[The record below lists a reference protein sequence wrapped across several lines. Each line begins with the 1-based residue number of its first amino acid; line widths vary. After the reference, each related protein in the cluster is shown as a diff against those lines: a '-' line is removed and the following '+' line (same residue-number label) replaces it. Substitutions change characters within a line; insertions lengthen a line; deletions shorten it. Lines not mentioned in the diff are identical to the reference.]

1 MAALLLSW
9 RLLRREA
16 RAGELRLL
24 AAALVVAVAA
34 ATSIAFFADRIR
46 LALEGEAHQLLGA
59 DLLLIA
65 DHPWRGEVAE
75 AARRLGLRSTET
87 RTFASMVGNGAVA
100 RLADIKAVG
109 DAYPLRGQLRIAAA
123 AAAPDAP
130 AAGVPERG
138 TVWLDERLAA
148 ALDAIVGQDVVIG
161 AVRLRMVALLTQE
174 PDRGIDF
181 LSLAPRLLM
190 NLDDLGA
197 TELIQVGSR
206 VSYRLLVAGNDS
218 DVAAFRDW
226 IAARLERGE
235 RIEDAQNARP
245 EIRTALE
252 RGRAFFGLAALLA
265 VVLAAVAIAVAARQ
279 FAERH
284 LDGCAVMR
292 AFGAS
297 QGLIVRLHLAQLL
310 MIGLAAS
317 LVGCGSGYLAH
328 FALHAGLAG
337 LLAAPLPAPSLIP
350 ALQGLA
356 VGLLLLLG
364 FALPPLLQLKRVPTL
379 RVLRRELEP
388 ARPRLWAAYSFGL
401 AGLAGLMFWIADD
414 ARLGAYVVGGFGAA
428 VAVFWLLAR
437 AAIRLAQW
445 LGGRL
450 VRRGFGWRHG
460 LAALERRA
468 AGSVV
473 QIVALALGIMA
484 LILLT
489 VTRGELVEAWRRATP
504 PDAPNR
510 FVINIQPQQLESVRR
525 FFAGR
530 DLPAELSP
538 MVRGRLVRIDGRQVA
553 AASFDDE
560 RARRLVEREF
570 NLSWRDDLPP
580 GNAVSAG
587 RWFRPQDR
595 GRALASVEEGLA
607 RTLGIGVG
615 DRLEFSIGGELVALE
630 VAGLRKLDW
639 DSMRVNF
646 FVLAPSGVLERFPA
660 SYITSVHLPTGHEEV
675 ANGLV
680 RDFPNLS
687 VIDVTAILRQLQ
699 SLLDRLAAAVQF
711 VFLFTLAAGI
721 VVLQTVLLAAFAERR
736 FELAVLR
743 SLGARRAQLR
753 QALLTEFAV
762 IGAVAGAIGAGGA
775 TAVGEVLA
783 QRVFHLDIAVDAWLL
798 PLAALAGAVLV
809 TAAGWVVARRLLE
822 VTPLQALRP

>member
-265 VVLAAVAIAVAARQ
+265 VVLAAVAIAVAAR
-279 FAERH
+279 
-284 LDGCAVMR
+284 
-292 AFGAS
+292 
-297 QGLIVRLHLAQLL
+297 
-310 MIGLAAS
+310 
-317 LVGCGSGYLAH
+317 
-328 FALHAGLAG
+328 
-337 LLAAPLPAPSLIP
+337 SLIP

-414 ARLGAYVVGGFGAA
+414 ARLGA
-428 VAVFWLLAR
+428 
-437 AAIRLAQW
+437 
-445 LGGRL
+445 
-450 VRRGFGWRHG
+450 
-460 LAALERRA
+460 
-468 AGSVV
+468 S
-473 QIVALALGIMA
+473 
-484 LILLT
+484 
-489 VTRGELVEAWRRATP
+489 
-504 PDAPNR
+504 
-510 FVINIQPQQLESVRR
+510 
-525 FFAGR
+525 
-530 DLPAELSP
+530 
-538 MVRGRLVRIDGRQVA
+538 
-553 AASFDDE
+553 
-560 RARRLVEREF
+560 
-570 NLSWRDDLPP
+570 
-580 GNAVSAG
+580 
-587 RWFRPQDR
+587 
-595 GRALASVEEGLA
+595 
-607 RTLGIGVG
+607 
-615 DRLEFSIGGELVALE
+615 
-630 VAGLRKLDW
+630 
-639 DSMRVNF
+639 
-646 FVLAPSGVLERFPA
+646 
-660 SYITSVHLPTGHEEV
+660 
-675 ANGLV
+675 
-680 RDFPNLS
+680 
-687 VIDVTAILRQLQ
+687 
-699 SLLDRLAAAVQF
+699 
-711 VFLFTLAAGI
+711 
-721 VVLQTVLLAAFAERR
+721 
-736 FELAVLR
+736 
-743 SLGARRAQLR
+743 
-753 QALLTEFAV
+753 
-762 IGAVAGAIGAGGA
+762 
-775 TAVGEVLA
+775 
-783 QRVFHLDIAVDAWLL
+783 
-798 PLAALAGAVLV
+798 
-809 TAAGWVVARRLLE
+809 
-822 VTPLQALRP
+822 